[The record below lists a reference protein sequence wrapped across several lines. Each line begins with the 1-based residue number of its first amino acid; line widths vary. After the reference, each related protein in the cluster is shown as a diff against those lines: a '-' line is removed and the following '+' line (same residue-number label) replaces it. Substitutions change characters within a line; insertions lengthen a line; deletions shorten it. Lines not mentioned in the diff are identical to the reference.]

1 MNPESPQK
9 IAKATKENGS
19 FVSFVRFCFKSA
31 IRNRIKDL
39 ITTRNTKIPKRNSF
53 SVFSAFFAVKSAP
66 SSVALAKEEIRPP
79 SPSLPRSQGL
89 PRTGRREG
97 HPQSAILLLLL
108 LLAGCAIGP
117 NYERPSTA
125 VPGQFDDASNA
136 LSTNSLADLP
146 WWEIFNDAALTN
158 LIQIALTNNYDVA
171 IAAARVEQARALAE
185 QAHSQFFPQVGY
197 DVNGYR
203 GRNASSG
210 AANPA
215 GGGATTS
222 AFAATLNASWEIDLW
237 GRVRRLNEAARA
249 QFFASEEA
257 RRGVRLSLIAEV
269 AQDYFQL
276 LELDKELEIARQT
289 TNSYGQSLALFN
301 QRLGGGVASKLE
313 TDRAEGALA
322 DVAAIVPDLEQRIRI
337 QENAIKVLLGQTA
350 FDIPRGAPLSA
361 QTLPPSVPAGLPAA
375 LLERRPDILQAEQQ
389 LRSANA
395 QVGVTMGDFLP
406 KIGLTAL
413 FGGASQELSKLTAPQ
428 SRLWSAGVDASGPI
442 FQAGLLAGQYRQARA
457 FWEENRLQYE
467 QTVLQAFHEVSGQLY
482 TRQKYDEAR
491 IQQARS
497 VAAYQDA
504 VQVATQ
510 RYVAGHAEY
519 FEILDAEQQL
529 FPDENALARTQLNQL
544 LIIVNLYK
552 SLGGGW
558 NQPDPTAPAQ

>member
-1 MNPESPQK
+1 MNAKFPQHVGP
-9 IAKATKENGS
+9 IGPIRQIRRIRQVAQ
-19 FVSFVRFCFKSA
+19 SA
-31 IRNRIKDL
+31 V
-39 ITTRNTKIPKRNSF
+39 RNSQ
-53 SVFSAFFAVKSAP
+53 FA
-66 SSVALAKEEIRPP
+66 IY
-79 SPSLPRSQGL
+79 
-89 PRTGRREG
+89 
-97 HPQSAILLLLL
+97 LL

-117 NYERPSTA
+117 NYHRPA
-125 VPGQFDDASNA
+125 AGVPQQFSDASDPA
-136 LSTNSLADLP
+136 STNSLADLP
-146 WWEIFNDAALTN
+146 WWEIFNDPILTN
-158 LIQIALTNNYDVA
+158 LIQIALTNNYDIA

-185 QAHSQFFPQVGY
+185 QARSQFFPQAGY
-197 DVNGYR
+197 DVNTYR
-203 GRNASSG
+203 GKNASGG

-222 AFAATLNASWEIDLW
+222 SFEAALNASWEIDLW

-276 LELDKELEIARQT
+276 LELDKELDIARQT
-289 TNSYGQSLALFN
+289 TNSYGQSLTLFN

-313 TDRAEGALA
+313 ADRAEGALA
-322 DVAAIVPDLEQRIRI
+322 EVAAIVPDLEQRIRL
-337 QENAIKVLLGQTA
+337 QENQVKVLLGQTSSA
-350 FDIPRGAPLSA
+350 PIPRGAPLTA
-361 QTLPPSVPAGLPAA
+361 QTLPPSVPAGLPSA

-413 FGGASQELSKLTAPQ
+413 FGGASQELSALTAPG
-428 SRLWSAGVDASGPI
+428 SRVWSAGVDASGPL
-442 FQAGLLAGQYRQARA
+442 FQAGFLAGQYRQARA
-457 FWEENRLQYE
+457 FWEETRLQYE

-491 IQQARS
+491 LQQAQA
-497 VAAYQDA
+497 VAAFQDA
-504 VQVATQ
+504 VLVATE
-510 RYVAGHAEY
+510 RYRAGHAAY

-544 LIIVNLYK
+544 LIIVRLYK

-558 NQPDPTAPAQ
+558 SQPEPAPSAK